1 MSGRRIAAATPCA
14 LALCRFCEKGSLE
27 RAVRLGKF
35 KRKTEEQA
43 ELVGAG
49 ETVTGPGVVG
59 YCSLAV
65 GCQLMYYMPCAN
77 SNRATKTAQR
87 VTTRHGAKAG

>member
-1 MSGRRIAAATPCA
+1 MCVHV
-14 LALCRFCEKGSLE
+14 LCRFCEKGSLE

-49 ETVTGPGVVG
+49 ILSHCVVQPDLL
-59 YCSLAV
+59 S
-65 GCQLMYYMPCAN
+65 AN
-77 SNRATKTAQR
+77 AMCVACL
-87 VTTRHGAKAG
+87 